1 MRKLL
6 FVITFFALSSN
17 CFSQHVIRDTIAVHD
32 TIHDTIHIYDTLSA
46 YDTISDTLLTRFV
59 TPEYRTLR
67 VVESTIKA
75 SAKYQQSTDK
85 KDYNVNWSNEI
96 YNDTILTSTWSS
108 DPLITIASGGHNAT
122 SSRVWVSNV
131 TLGRHKV
138 LNTITTISGREISI
152 SFTVI
157 VN

>member
-1 MRKLL
+1 VKKLL
-6 FVITFFALSSN
+6 FIIAFFALSSN

-59 TPEYRTLR
+59 TPEHRTFR
-67 VVESTIKA
+67 VVESIIK
-75 SAKYQQSTDK
+75 SSVKYQLPTDK
-85 KDYNVNWSNEI
+85 KDYNVDWSNEI
-96 YNDTILTSTWSS
+96 SNDTILTSTWSS
-108 DPLITIASGGHNAT
+108 DTLITVESGGHNIM

-131 TLGRHKV
+131 TLGRHKI